1 MILNGWP
8 TLKELRAFREKFFP
22 AHTLPLMLFIA
33 GAFFVY
39 RYGVVSV
46 SRVDHLYFMKERI
59 FLASDWDYFWQS
71 LSHPRTNIL
80 RPGDF
85 FLFRP
90 GFFGTLA
97 LFDIWFRHNLYAIGF
112 FSIFLHGLAV
122 F

>member
-59 FLASDWDYFWQS
+59 FLASDSKKGSLFWLES
-71 LSHPRTNIL
+71 NNERRS
-80 RPGDF
+80 
-85 FLFRP
+85 
-90 GFFGTLA
+90 
-97 LFDIWFRHNLYAIGF
+97 
-112 FSIFLHGLAV
+112 
-122 F
+122 